1 MAAFRRDDYGKSWKK
16 LKGYDFHWGQ
26 RIIVDQNDPEKVY
39 ITTFGSSV
47 WHRVPD
53 TE

>member
-1 MAAFRRDDYGKSWKK
+1 MVKSWNRIR
-16 LKGYDFHWGQ
+16 GYDFHWGQ

-47 WHRVPD
+47 WHGMPVK
-53 TE
+53 